1 MITKTTELAFKAL
14 IFLGLYGGKGPVTP
28 RLIAENAGT
37 SPSYMA
43 KVTSLL
49 VKATILNSHR
59 GAQGGV
65 TLNRLPVKITFLN
78 VIEACQGQMVAG
90 YCKETPHME
99 SVCSFHHAMQ
109 EVHLATTA
117 VLSRWT
123 LEDMLNNCTPATL
136 EIGKSNCRMS
146 ILIPHD
152 DKSDELRTKH
162 A

>member
-1 MITKTTELAFKAL
+1 MLTKTTELAFKVL
-14 IFLGLYGGKGPVTP
+14 IFLGLYGGKEPVTP

-49 VKATILNSHR
+49 VKATILRSHR

-65 TLNRLPVKITFLN
+65 TLNMLPAEITFLN
-78 VIEACQGQMVAG
+78 VIEACQGQLVAG
-90 YCKETPHME
+90 YCKETSRME

-109 EVHLATTA
+109 EVHRATTA

-123 LEDMLNNCTPATL
+123 LEDLLSNRTPAK
-136 EIGKSNCRMS
+136 GKSDCRMS
-146 ILIPHD
+146 ILIPSD
-152 DKSDELRTKH
+152 GNNDELRSSH